1 MLARKELLQSTVLR
15 VSNMSRRGWNGPSPS
30 LPMFTLVPARQKAML
45 IGDFQNRL
53 KRVNPLL
60 YVQTEMSVKREEG
73 HRHSGIYLK
82 NPKRQQMNVS
92 TEDYGSVNPNH
103 IKYLEALEKG
113 ELDSF
118 ICGICIDFIPE
129 YDIFNLEYS
138 RLCVPGWRSIALTLV
153 NKKVATLDKVRKA
166 FNCKGLGESD
176 YDKMSFFQK
185 LEFAKRFEDGN

>member
-1 MLARKELLQSTVLR
+1 MYG
-15 VSNMSRRGWNGPSPS
+15 RGWKN
-30 LPMFTLVPARQKAML
+30 LPPFQTMFTLVPARQKAML
-45 IGDFQNRL
+45 IGDFQNKL
-53 KRVNPLL
+53 KKANPLL
-60 YVQTEMSVKREEG
+60 YVQTDKSVLRPEG

-82 NPKRQQMNVS
+82 NPKRNQMNVS
-92 TEDYGSVNPNH
+92 SEQYGLVSPSH

-113 ELDSF
+113 ELDTF

-138 RLCVPGWRSIALTLV
+138 KMCIPGWRSVALTLV
-153 NKKVATLDKVRKA
+153 NKKITTLAKVRKA

-185 LEFAKRFEDGN
+185 LEFAKRFENA

>member
-1 MLARKELLQSTVLR
+1 
-15 VSNMSRRGWNGPSPS
+15 MSRRGWTGSPP
-30 LPMFTLVPARQKAML
+30 LKPMFTLVPARQKAML
-45 IGDFQNRL
+45 IGDFQNKL
-53 KRVNPLL
+53 KKVNPLL

-92 TEDYGSVNPNH
+92 TEDYGTVNSNH
-103 IKYLEALEKG
+103 IKYLEALKKG
-113 ELDSF
+113 ELDTF
-118 ICGICIDFIPE
+118 ICGICLDFIPE

-138 RLCVPGWRSIALTLV
+138 RMCVPGWRSIALTLV
-153 NKKVATLDKVRKA
+153 HKKVATIAKVRKA

-185 LEFAKRFEDGN
+185 LEFAKRFENA

>member
-1 MLARKELLQSTVLR
+1 MG
-15 VSNMSRRGWNGPSPS
+15 RGWKGSPPFQ
-30 LPMFTLVPARQKAML
+30 PMFTLVPARQKAML
-45 IGDFQNRL
+45 IGDFQNKL
-53 KRVNPLL
+53 KKVNPLL
-60 YVQTEMSVKREEG
+60 YVQTDKAVLRPEG

-82 NPKRQQMNVS
+82 NNQRHAMGIAREN
-92 TEDYGSVNPNH
+92 YGIVNPNH

-113 ELDSF
+113 DLDTF

-138 RLCVPGWRSIALTLV
+138 RMCIPGWRSIALTLV
-153 NKKVATLDKVRKA
+153 DKKVTTIAKVRKV

-185 LEFAKRFEDGN
+185 LEFAKRFENA